1 MSVDDLLQYDPQ
13 ATYGAIA
20 LDYDYAQQ
28 HYWSFA
34 TDIALELAGLAPGM
48 TVLDAGCGTG
58 VATLRAAERVRPH
71 GRVVAV
77 DFAPEMLALASEK
90 ASRRALLNID
100 WRLKDLTTLE
110 LPSASFDVVLCLD
123 ALFAIADMPALT
135 AALWALL
142 RPGGRLVVATPGR
155 PYLAPLHDAFYAAA
169 HVEAPDLTPPRPW
182 RRTDTAERLAAVFD
196 AAGIP
201 AALSDRT
208 ATQPL
213 REPDDWW
220 RVVRAT
226 GLSRTTRLLGPEASA
241 RVAAANLR
249 AIDENGIDAL
259 TTQFLF
265 AVARK

>member
-1 MSVDDLLQYDPQ
+1 VSVDDLLQYDPQ

-34 TDIALELAGLAPGM
+34 TDIALDLAGLAPGM

-58 VATLRAAERVRPH
+58 AATLRAAAPVRPN

-77 DFAPEMLALASEK
+77 DFAPEMLALA
-90 ASRRALLNID
+90 
-100 WRLKDLTTLE
+100 TT
-110 LPSASFDVVLCLD
+110 S
-123 ALFAIADMPALT
+123 
-135 AALWALL
+135 
-142 RPGGRLVVATPGR
+142 R
-155 PYLAPLHDAFYAAA
+155 PYLAPLHDAFYDAARA
-169 HVEAPDLTPPRPW
+169 EAPDLTPPCPW
-182 RRTDTAERLAAVFD
+182 RRTDTAARLAAVFD
-196 AAGIP
+196 AARVP

-208 ATQPL
+208 ATLPL

-226 GLSRTTRLLGPEASA
+226 GLSRTARLLGPEAAA

-249 AIDENGIDAL
+249 AIAENGIDAL

>member
-13 ATYGAIA
+13 ATYGAMA

-34 TDIALELAGLAPGM
+34 TDIALEMAGLAPGM
-48 TVLDAGCGTG
+48 SVLDAGCGTG
-58 VATLRAAERVRPH
+58 AATLRAAERVRPN

-100 WRLKDLTTLE
+100 WRLKDLTALE
-110 LPSASFDVVLCLD
+110 MPAGSVDVVLCLD
-123 ALFAIADMPALT
+123 ALFAIADMVALT

-155 PYLAPLHDAFYAAA
+155 PYLAPLYDAFYDAARA
-169 HVEAPDLTPPRPW
+169 EAPDLTPPRPW
-182 RRTDTAERLAAVFD
+182 QRTDTAERLAAVFD
-196 AAGIP
+196 AAHVP

-208 ATQPL
+208 ATLPL

-226 GLSRTTRLLGPEASA
+226 GLSRTARLLGPEAAA

-249 AIDENGIDAL
+249 AIAADGIDAL
-259 TTQFLF
+259 TTRFLF
-265 AVARK
+265 AVAQK